1 MPHHVVDS
9 GVDLFYTDTGSGPP
23 VLLLHGWTCDGT
35 DWAWLESDL
44 EVDHRVINVD
54 HRGHGRSSVVDGPY
68 GAKPMAHDAA
78 DLLRHLEVDD
88 VIVVGHS
95 MGTLVASVLAVEHP
109 ALVRALVLVDPV
121 YGQADEMLEPLLAA
135 VRSDPT
141 AVAAATFEIFY
152 NDTTPAWLRTWHL
165 RRLAGNPPAVVANAL
180 AALYE
185 GPDGIG
191 RAAVGIDQLPRRA
204 CPILAIYA
212 GRGSEIAEWD
222 RALAHGPSDVIEVWP
237 EAGHFLHQE
246 QPDRFATAMR
256 AWLGQL
262 PDDRQLDEARP

>member
-88 VIVVGHS
+88 VIVVGHRWARWWRRCWPS
-95 MGTLVASVLAVEHP
+95 STRRWCGPWCSSTPSTDKPTRCWSRCWRLSGRTRRRWPRPPSRSSTTTRHPRGCAPGTSAGSP
-109 ALVRALVLVDPV
+109 ATRPPSSP
-121 YGQADEMLEPLLAA
+121 MRWR
-135 VRSDPT
+135 RSTKDPT
-141 AVAAATFEIFY
+141 ASAGPRSASTSSPTGLPHPR
-152 NDTTPAWLRTWHL
+152 DL
-165 RRLAGNPPAVVANAL
+165 RRPRVGHRRVGPRAGPWSERRHRGVAR
-180 AALYE
+180 
-185 GPDGIG
+185 G
-191 RAAVGIDQLPRRA
+191 RALPAPGTTRSVR
-204 CPILAIYA
+204 
-212 GRGSEIAEWD
+212 
-222 RALAHGPSDVIEVWP
+222 HGDAS
-237 EAGHFLHQE
+237 L
-246 QPDRFATAMR
+246 
-256 AWLGQL
+256 
-262 PDDRQLDEARP
+262 ARPAP